1 MYSQSE
7 HKISGKNARA
17 LVSTCTCMLIFW
29 RLNLRCAIRT
39 YFQADRNF
47 SLLICRLGYPLFHQ
61 HGTTH
66 FRNLLQSLR
75 KWHTQY
81 LALTSVYTLHF
92 LQIFFSNVIC
102 TYLGSIQYNP
112 VCEENYALRYFFSMR
127 CFRYLLGD
135 AISSKMK
142 VFVLQSRRPVATSRC
157 LALCNLGQQQGLH
170 DQDQRQEKLKR

>member
-1 MYSQSE
+1 MYSQSA

-66 FRNLLQSLR
+66 FRNLLQFLR
-75 KWHTQY
+75 KRHTQY

-92 LQIFFSNVIC
+92 LQIFFRMSYINIQVVYNTILYARKTRHLDIFFQC
-102 TYLGSIQYNP
+102 DVLDTFLGMQFQ
-112 VCEENYALRYFFSMR
+112 V
-127 CFRYLLGD
+127 
-135 AISSKMK
+135 K
-142 VFVLQSRRPVATSRC
+142 
-157 LALCNLGQQQGLH
+157 
-170 DQDQRQEKLKR
+170 